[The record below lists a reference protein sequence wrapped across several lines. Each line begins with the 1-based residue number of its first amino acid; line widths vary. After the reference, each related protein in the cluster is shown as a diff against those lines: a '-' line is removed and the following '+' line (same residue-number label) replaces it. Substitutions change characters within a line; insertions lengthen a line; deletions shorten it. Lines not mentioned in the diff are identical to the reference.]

1 MFAEKSLCP
10 KTEMS
15 FRCTFAFLIAVA
27 ICEGELISMNM
38 KKLLFSLLFICLFA
52 QLFGQGMWLPVL
64 LEKQNEK
71 EMKSLGL
78 KLSADDIY
86 SPANASIK
94 DAICQFDGGCTG
106 EII

>member
-1 MFAEKSLCP
+1 
-10 KTEMS
+10 
-15 FRCTFAFLIAVA
+15 
-27 ICEGELISMNM
+27 M
-38 KKLLFSLLFICLFA
+38 KNLFSLLCFLCITVSLHA
-52 QLFGQGMWLPVL
+52 QGMWLPLL

-86 SPANASIK
+86 SPANPSIK

-106 EII
+106 VSS

>member
-1 MFAEKSLCP
+1 
-10 KTEMS
+10 
-15 FRCTFAFLIAVA
+15 
-27 ICEGELISMNM
+27 M
-38 KKLLFSLLFICLFA
+38 KKLFLLSVSLCIATSLA
-52 QLFGQGMWLPVL
+52 AQGMWVPAL

-86 SPANASIK
+86 SPANPSIK

-106 EII
+106 EMISAEGLLLTNHHCGYSAS